1 MFRSNCT
8 VLAMILLPWLATVE
22 ADAQPVPAAQS
33 ARSAPSPTLLPGD
46 IVRLQI
52 WREPDLSGEFPV
64 DHTGT
69 VTFPKIGPLRVSDET
84 AESLKARLV
93 AAFQEVLRNPS
104 IEVVHLRRVNVLGAV
119 RTPGLYPVDPTMTI
133 ADAVALAG
141 GATPEGN
148 RREIEL
154 LRGGERIAVKL
165 ADVVR
170 IADLPLRSGDQLFV
184 PERSWIARN
193 PGVLAA
199 SLSASV
205 SLIIAVF
212 LR

>member
-1 MFRSNCT
+1 MLPSKCAIM
-8 VLAMILLPWLATVE
+8 VVALLSWVSIQAP
-22 ADAQPVPAAQS
+22 AQS
-33 ARSAPSPTLLPGD
+33 LPGQPSRSASPTIMPGD
-46 IVRLQI
+46 LVRLQI
-52 WREPDLSGEFPV
+52 WREPDLSGQFPV
-64 DHTGT
+64 DQTGT
-69 VTFPKIGPLRVSDET
+69 VTFPKIGPLRVTDET

-148 RREIEL
+148 RGEIEL

-184 PERSWIARN
+184 PERSWIVRN

-199 SLSASV
+199 TLSATV

-212 LR
+212 LRR